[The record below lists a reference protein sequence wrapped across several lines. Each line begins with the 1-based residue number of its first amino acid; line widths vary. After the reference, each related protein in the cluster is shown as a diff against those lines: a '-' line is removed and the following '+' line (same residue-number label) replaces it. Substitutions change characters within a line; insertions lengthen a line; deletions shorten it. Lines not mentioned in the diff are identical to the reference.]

1 MLPLRLQKL
10 ILGLSGRN
18 RCETGQADGVK
29 GTILVWP
36 VRKIGDELISH
47 LSASSL
53 GRAFNVPQLTPER
66 WSISLSSPRKSDALP
81 VSYSITLA
89 GCAILLQPSP
99 KPRHSDPERAGR
111 V

>member
-47 LSASSL
+47 VSASSL
-53 GRAFNVPQLTPER
+53 GRASNLPQLTPEK
-66 WSISLSSPRKSDALP
+66 WSISLSFPRKAM
-81 VSYSITLA
+81 LA
-89 GCAILLQPSP
+89 RQLSEESLRMFQESLI
-99 KPRHSDPERAGR
+99 AGR
-111 V
+111 EEAADRC